1 MLKSS
6 EKDTCLTCHYKYA
19 SFVAKG
25 LFSWILYKQ
34 LAVDRFHVIVKNKKT
49 TVNDIWMKL
58 TELLTEVLNVAR
70 IIWGGCIHCFLCSF
84 CASSTW
90 MWMFMCYIFS
100 SFYIAVYFLMQS

>member
-70 IIWGGCIHCFLCSF
+70 IIWGGCIHYVSSAPSVLVVLGCGCLCATYLVVF
-84 CASSTW
+84 ILQC
-90 MWMFMCYIFS
+90 IF
-100 SFYIAVYFLMQS
+100 